1 MTDISKFLNL
11 SESVK
16 SGSRYNAVPVSDAEL
31 TELIAEA
38 HMEIGFAIGAQDQ
51 VEGAINRAIIEGIA
65 TGAEFESF
73 IIQEAFAPT
82 GFLKKVIDFFVGLWR
97 KLVAFIKG
105 IVGNLFASGSK
116 MRDKVSYIAE
126 VGGRVKSR
134 KYANTTTVKYKDFV
148 LNNLE
153 TAMSIAAHL
162 LNAENY
168 YDQQLEEGTSG
179 ANITFHDV
187 SERLEKLGQAFI
199 ETYTYTQ
206 KEKTTGSEG
215 NVNRTTDTKT
225 YTGGKGTPLD
235 GEDAAKGL
243 ADTRNKGYQADLD
256 AFKAVER
263 KLGDGEKGSVEL
275 LRLVLKTK
283 VGKDNGN
290 YKKFVD
296 EVKENDSVKK
306 FTNGIKEKLF
316 PVDWKEQPATGTD
329 AIQKLATAMEAVAT
343 TASKSGLDS
352 LLTKEVEALDTRA
365 KRMESVG
372 KQLESGAKISN
383 ASVDYTT
390 GFDTNTDDLKTYDN
404 TKDAGKLITEIAQIA
419 QKVGSAFSAAINAGL
434 SVATG
439 LYMETIN
446 EAYACASALDKA
458 PIIAN

>member
-38 HMEIGFAIGAQDQ
+38 HMEIGFAIGVQNQ
-51 VEGAINRAIIEGIA
+51 VEGAVNRAIIEGIA

-116 MRDKVSYIAE
+116 MREKVSYIKE
-126 VGGRVKSR
+126 VGGRVKTR

-162 LNAENY
+162 LTAENY
-168 YDQQLEEGTSG
+168 YTQQLEEGTG
-179 ANITFHDV
+179 GTNVTFNHVND
-187 SERLEKLGQAFI
+187 RLEGLGQAFI
-199 ETYTYTQ
+199 ETYTRTE
-206 KEKTTGSEG
+206 KETSTAGSGSVDRQTT
-215 NVNRTTDTKT
+215 THT
-225 YTGGKGTPLD
+225 YTG
-235 GEDAAKGL
+235 
-243 ADTRNKGYQADLD
+243 NKGAVISAAQGEAGAKTEASKRNAAYQADLD
-256 AFKAVER
+256 AFKAVDR
-263 KLGDGEKGSVEL
+263 KLGDGEKGSIEL

-283 VGKDNGN
+283 LGKDNGN
-290 YKKFVD
+290 YKKYID
-296 EVKENDSVKK
+296 EAKENDSVKK

-329 AIQKLATAMEAVAT
+329 AIQKLAEAMEKTAT
-343 TASKSGLDS
+343 TAAGSGLDS
-352 LLTKEVEALDTRA
+352 LLTKEVEALDTKA

-372 KQLESGAKISN
+372 KQLESGAKLSN
-383 ASVDYTT
+383 ASVDY
-390 GFDTNTDDLKTYDN
+390 YDN
-404 TKDAGKLITEIAQIA
+404 GNVKTVDNEKDAGKIITEIAQIA

-446 EAYACASALDKA
+446 EAYACATALDKA

>member
-51 VEGAINRAIIEGIA
+51 VEGAVNRAIIEGIA

-116 MRDKVSYIAE
+116 MREKVSYIKE
-126 VGGRVKSR
+126 VGGRVKTR

-168 YDQQLEEGTSG
+168 YTQQLEEGTGG
-179 ANITFHDV
+179 ANVTFNHVND
-187 SERLEKLGQAFI
+187 RLEGLGQAFI
-199 ETYTYTQ
+199 ETYTRTE
-206 KEKTTGSEG
+206 KETSTTGSG
-215 NVNRTTDTKT
+215 SVDRQTTTHT
-225 YTGGKGTPLD
+225 YTGSKGNAMVGTNA
-235 GEDAAKGL
+235 EADAKTEASR
-243 ADTRNKGYQADLD
+243 RNTAYQGDLD

-263 KLGDGEKGSVEL
+263 KLGDGEKGSIEL
-275 LRLVLKTK
+275 LRLVLKTRL
-283 VGKDNGN
+283 GKDNGN
-290 YKKFVD
+290 YKKFID

-306 FTNGIKEKLF
+306 FTNGVKEKLF

-329 AIQKLATAMEAVAT
+329 AIQKLAEAMEKTAT
-343 TASKSGLDS
+343 TAASSGLDS
-352 LLTKEVEALDTRA
+352 LLTKEVEALDTKA

-372 KQLESGAKISN
+372 KQLESGAKLSN
-383 ASVDYTT
+383 ASVDYRDGNTT
-390 GFDTNTDDLKTYDN
+390 KTLDN
-404 TKDAGKLITEIAQIA
+404 EKDAGKLITEIAQLA

-446 EAYACASALDKA
+446 EAYACATALDKA

>member
-51 VEGAINRAIIEGIA
+51 VEGAVNRAIIEGIA

-116 MRDKVSYIAE
+116 MREKVSYIKE
-126 VGGRVKSR
+126 VGGRVKTR

-168 YDQQLEEGTSG
+168 YTQQLEEGTSG
-179 ANITFHDV
+179 ANVTFNHVND
-187 SERLEKLGQAFI
+187 RLEGLGQAFI
-199 ETYTYTQ
+199 ETYTRTE
-206 KEKTTGSEG
+206 KETSTTAASSVDRQTTTHTYNGNKGPTMIGANAEAQAKTEAT
-215 NVNRTTDTKT
+215 
-225 YTGGKGTPLD
+225 
-235 GEDAAKGL
+235 
-243 ADTRNKGYQADLD
+243 TRNNAYQGDLD

-263 KLGDGEKGSVEL
+263 KLGDGEKGSIEL

-290 YKKFVD
+290 YKKFID

-306 FTNGIKEKLF
+306 FTNGVKEKLF

-329 AIQKLATAMEAVAT
+329 AIQKLAEAMEKTAT
-343 TASKSGLDS
+343 TAANSGLDS
-352 LLTKEVEALDTRA
+352 LLTKEVEALDTKA

-372 KQLESGAKISN
+372 KQLESGAKLSN
-383 ASVDYTT
+383 ASVDYRDGNTT
-390 GFDTNTDDLKTYDN
+390 KTLDN
-404 TKDAGKLITEIAQIA
+404 EKDAGKLITEIAQIA

-446 EAYACASALDKA
+446 EAYACATALDKA

>member
-51 VEGAINRAIIEGIA
+51 VEGAVNRAIIEGIA

-116 MRDKVSYIAE
+116 MREKVSYIKE
-126 VGGRVKSR
+126 VGGRVKTR

-168 YDQQLEEGTSG
+168 YTQQLEEGTGGS
-179 ANITFHDV
+179 NVTFNHVND
-187 SERLEKLGQAFI
+187 RLEGLGQAFI
-199 ETYTYTQ
+199 ETYTRTE
-206 KEKTTGSEG
+206 KETSTAANSTVDRQTTTHTYNGNKGAVVGSEASA
-215 NVNRTTDTKT
+215 KT
-225 YTGGKGTPLD
+225 EAT
-235 GEDAAKGL
+235 
-243 ADTRNKGYQADLD
+243 TRNNAYQGDLD

-263 KLGDGEKGSVEL
+263 KLGDGEKGSIEL

-283 VGKDNGN
+283 IGKDNGN
-290 YKKFVD
+290 YKKFID

-329 AIQKLATAMEAVAT
+329 AIQKLAEAMEKTAT
-343 TASKSGLDS
+343 TAASSGLDS
-352 LLTKEVEALDTRA
+352 LLTKEVEALDTKA

-372 KQLESGAKISN
+372 KQLESGAKLSN
-383 ASVDYTT
+383 ASVDYRDGAVT
-390 GFDTNTDDLKTYDN
+390 KTLDN
-404 TKDAGKLITEIAQIA
+404 EKDAGKLITEIAQIA
-419 QKVGSAFSAAINAGL
+419 QKIGSAFSAAINAGF

-446 EAYACASALDKA
+446 EAYACATALDKA